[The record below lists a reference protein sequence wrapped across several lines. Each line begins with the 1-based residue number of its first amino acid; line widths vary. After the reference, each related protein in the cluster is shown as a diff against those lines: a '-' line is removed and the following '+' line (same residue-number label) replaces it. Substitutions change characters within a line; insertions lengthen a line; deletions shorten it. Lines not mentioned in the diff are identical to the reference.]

1 MNMPQGNHIA
11 NNTFASV
18 EVLIVEQSAIVRN
31 GMAGVLASAAM
42 PVSVTVAQGVDT
54 AVELF
59 NTLHPQLVMINP
71 RISRAT
77 VLLELCREAKCSV
90 IALISSIL
98 TSDELDSYDAF
109 ITINDTPDDII
120 SKIVRVLNVRGVES
134 SASRECEPLSEREK
148 EIVVC
153 VVMGMTNREIA
164 QHFALSVHTVITHR
178 RSINH
183 KLKLHTTASLA
194 LWAIRHGLV
203 SL

>member
-1 MNMPQGNHIA
+1 MPHGNHIA
-11 NNTFASV
+11 KNAAASV
-18 EVLIVEQSAIVRN
+18 GVIIVDQSVIVRN
-31 GMAGVLASAAM
+31 GLAGVLSSAAM
-42 PVSVTVAQGVDT
+42 PFSVAVAGSAEA

-59 NTLHPQLVMINP
+59 NTLQPRLVMLNP
-71 RISRAT
+71 DISRGTA
-77 VLLELCREAKCSV
+77 LLALCREEKCSV

-98 TSDELDSYDAF
+98 TSGELDSYDAF

-164 QHFALSVHTVITHR
+164 QHLALSVHTVITHR